1 MNRLPICWSLL
12 QRAARTAVDSFRP
25 LLHGLL
31 QIKSTEEVEFLKGRA
46 QVLDEIEAS
55 MSTSTIRRLNQRL
68 QDYVHTLVPTTAPKP
83 SQPSDEISSTATAA
97 EGIKAMIWAL
107 DKKEILPLISS
118 ILAELQEPSL
128 QE

>member
-1 MNRLPICWSLL
+1 M
-12 QRAARTAVDSFRP
+12 
-25 LLHGLL
+25 
-31 QIKSTEEVEFLKGRA
+31 KGRA

-55 MSTSTIRRLNQRL
+55 MSASTIRRLNQRL
-68 QDYVHTLVPTTAPKP
+68 QDYVHTLVPSTAPKP
-83 SQPSDEISSTATAA
+83 SQPPNESSNKATAA

-107 DKKEILPLISS
+107 DKQDILPLIAN